1 VRQMRLRNHRER
13 RTSHLSNVQDHQLEN
28 PRDTNA
34 EGAEMTQATKDPK
47 DEGGAQER
55 AQREL
60 TASVGTPL
68 MRPEKSKKRRLFG
81 GRRKSSTSGS

>member
-1 VRQMRLRNHRER
+1 MRLRSHRER
-13 RTSHLSNVQDHQLEN
+13 RTSNLSNVQDHQLEN
-28 PRDTNA
+28 PRDTKA

-47 DEGGAQER
+47 DEGAQER

>member
-1 VRQMRLRNHRER
+1 MRLRNHRER
-13 RTSHLSNVQDHQLEN
+13 HTSHLSNVQDHKLEN
-28 PRDTNA
+28 RRDTKA
-34 EGAEMTQATKDPK
+34 GGAKMTQATKDPK
-47 DEGGAQER
+47 HEGGAQER

-68 MRPEKSKKRRLFG
+68 VRPEKGKKRRLFG

>member
-1 VRQMRLRNHRER
+1 
-13 RTSHLSNVQDHQLEN
+13 
-28 PRDTNA
+28 
-34 EGAEMTQATKDPK
+34 MTQATKDPK
-47 DEGGAQER
+47 DEGAQER

-68 MRPEKSKKRRLFG
+68 VRPEKGKKRRLFG

>member
-1 VRQMRLRNHRER
+1 MRLRNHRER

-28 PRDTNA
+28 PRDTKA
-34 EGAEMTQATKDPK
+34 GGAKMTQATKDPK
-47 DEGGAQER
+47 DEGVQER

-68 MRPEKSKKRRLFG
+68 VRPEKSKKRRLFG